1 MLTKLFVV
9 KEVME
14 FKMSK
19 MSNSEYKAYMD
30 NLDLLEGEK
39 KELEYFVQKVVIG
52 RGDGSKIDYLVREFI
67 DGHDD
72 PGRTTTLKN
81 GLLVFTNIN
90 LIFIQETDYSRFVV
104 PLDQL
109 GGIGCFS
116 YKDCSIIGVVTVDG
130 FEYGFILWET
140 EDSSVVQNPSVNELT
155 KQIQV
160 FGMEQKRLAIEAPVK
175 ICKYCGARNKIDQTR
190 CVNCGTLLT

>member
-1 MLTKLFVV
+1 MI
-9 KEVME
+9 E
-14 FKMSK
+14 FKMGK

-30 NLDLLEGEK
+30 NLELLEGEK
-39 KELEYFVQKVVIG
+39 KELEYLIQKVVIG
-52 RGDGSKIDYLVREFI
+52 CGDGSKLDYLIQEFI

-72 PGRTTTLKN
+72 PSRTMTLEN

-90 LIFIQETDYSRFVV
+90 LIFIQEKDYSRLVV

-116 YKDCSIIGVVTVDG
+116 YKDCSSIGVVTVDG
-130 FEYGFILWET
+130 YEYGFLLWET

-155 KQIQV
+155 RQIQV
-160 FGMEQKRLAIEAPVK
+160 FGIEQKRLAKEAPVK
-175 ICKYCGARNKIDQTR
+175 ICKYCGARNKIDQSR
-190 CVNCGTLLT
+190 CVNCGALLT